1 MPRLRSP
8 RRLVAAASEVL
19 TEDQS
24 TIMKRLLNELLF
36 GLGMMLSAG
45 AVLVLIWLG
54 LIALFSL

>member
-1 MPRLRSP
+1 
-8 RRLVAAASEVL
+8 
-19 TEDQS
+19 
-24 TIMKRLLNELLF
+24 MKRLLNELLY